1 MSGFNTCVDS
11 QYRQYSREVADPR
24 LRFSQEDRIEIVRE
38 FLEGKLEAK
47 QIAERCQLSSVQV
60 FYQWVGRYIDDS
72 RTFNEIDALKD
83 DQFKTMS
90 PEDQLKELKKLRKAL
105 ELEKLRSEGYRHM
118 IELAEKQF
126 NIPIRKKSGTKQ

>member
-1 MSGFNTCVDS
+1 MSGFYTSTDD
-11 QYRQYSREVADPR
+11 QYRHYCRDVVDTR
-24 LRFSQEDRIEIVRE
+24 MRFSNEDRIEIVRE

-60 FYQWVGRYIDDS
+60 LYQWVGRYIDDS
-72 RTFNEIDALKD
+72 RTFNETDALKD
-83 DQFKTMS
+83 NQFKTLS
-90 PEDQLKELKKLRKAL
+90 PDEQLRELKKLRKAL

>member
-1 MSGFNTCVDS
+1 MG
-11 QYRQYSREVADPR
+11 
-24 LRFSQEDRIEIVRE
+24 E

-72 RTFNEIDALKD
+72 RTFNEIDTLTD

-105 ELEKLRSEGYRHM
+105 ELEKLRSEGYRYM

-126 NIPIRKKSGTKQ
+126 NIPIQKKSGTKQ